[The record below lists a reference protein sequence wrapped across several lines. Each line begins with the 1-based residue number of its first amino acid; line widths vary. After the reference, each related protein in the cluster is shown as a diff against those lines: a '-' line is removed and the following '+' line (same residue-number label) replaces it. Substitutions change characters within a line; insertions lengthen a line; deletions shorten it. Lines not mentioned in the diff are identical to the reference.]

1 MKKISNNP
9 KESGNGETKERKE
22 ERKNRKY
29 IKHGKHKSKYIN
41 DNIKYKFLSMPV
53 KRLSKQIF

>member
-9 KESGNGETKERKE
+9 KESGNGETKEWKE
-22 ERKNRKY
+22 EQKNRKY

-53 KRLSKQIF
+53 KRLSK